1 MFGTVIEMM
10 GASHMKVRCE
20 DGKVRMCRVVGKM
33 KKHFWIQTNDIVIV
47 APWAFQTKD
56 TKADIVWRYTKT
68 QMFRLKRDGHLDWMS
83 EGEGKEIVF

>member
-1 MFGTVIEMM
+1 MM

-33 KKHFWIQTNDIVIV
+33 KKHFWIQTGDIVIV